1 MHKRK
6 VDVSRGFDPSVE
18 AYCWP
23 APGASPERRALHQY
37 MPVPA
42 RVMAHLPLSTF
53 RRCVARYRGERKV
66 ESVSCLDRFPAMA
79 FALPAHA
86 QWRIVSDQLR
96 EKLPKLAAMM
106 DVAEHEVLTF
116 MDFPKEHRVK
126 IHSINVLERLNGEIR
141 RRGDVV
147 GISPNEA
154 AIRRLAGALL
164 LEQND
169 ENAIQKRYMSLE
181 SLAAMSENPPIRLPA
196 APALA

>member
-1 MHKRK
+1 
-6 VDVSRGFDPSVE
+6 
-18 AYCWP
+18 
-23 APGASPERRALHQY
+23 

-141 RRGDVV
+141 RRGHVV
-147 GISPNEA
+147 GTPPNEA
-154 AIRRLAGALL
+154 PIRRLAGALL

>member
-23 APGASPERRALHQY
+23 APGASPERRALPQY
-37 MPVPA
+37 EPVPA
-42 RVMAHLPLSTF
+42 RAMAHLPLSTF

-116 MDFPKEHRVK
+116 MDGRATNF
-126 IHSINVLERLNGEIR
+126 L
-141 RRGDVV
+141 
-147 GISPNEA
+147 
-154 AIRRLAGALL
+154 
-164 LEQND
+164 
-169 ENAIQKRYMSLE
+169 
-181 SLAAMSENPPIRLPA
+181 
-196 APALA
+196 